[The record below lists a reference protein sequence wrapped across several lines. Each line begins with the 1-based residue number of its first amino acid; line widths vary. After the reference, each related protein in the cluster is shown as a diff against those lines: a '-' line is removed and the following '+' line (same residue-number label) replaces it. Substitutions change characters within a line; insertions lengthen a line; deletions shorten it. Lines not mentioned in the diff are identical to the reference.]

1 MRTSRRAQWPIT
13 NDLTGLRGRLAR
25 YADQGGLTGRR
36 RDDLLLA
43 AHEATIN
50 VLEHGGA
57 SGTVSVWQ
65 DEEVLTVDVADDA
78 GRLAPCDASRE
89 RPPPRATRGFGLWL
103 MSQICDEFSIRQADG
118 RSHVRLSMHLGR
130 GAR

>member
-1 MRTSRRAQWPIT
+1 MRTSSRAQWPIT
-13 NDLTGLRGRLAR
+13 SDLTGLRRRLAR
-25 YADQGGLTGRR
+25 YADQVGLTGRR

-65 DEEVLTVDVADDA
+65 DEETLTVDVADDA
-78 GRLAPCDASRE
+78 GRLAPGDARRD
-89 RPPPRATRGFGLWL
+89 RPSPRATRGFGLWL
-103 MSQICDEFSIRQADG
+103 MGQICDEFTIRQADG
-118 RSHVRLSMHLGR
+118 RSHVRLRMKLTS